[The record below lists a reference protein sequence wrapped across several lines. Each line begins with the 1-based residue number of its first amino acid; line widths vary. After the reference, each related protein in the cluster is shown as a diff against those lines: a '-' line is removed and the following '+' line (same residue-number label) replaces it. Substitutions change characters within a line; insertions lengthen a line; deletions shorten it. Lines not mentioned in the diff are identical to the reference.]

1 MSRITT
7 IIFDVSGVLLNDIQ
21 TVWKADSDAHQA
33 CGLPKRETIEQFKQT
48 FKLPINEYHKAMGVP
63 ADLIPR
69 LEKEYR
75 QAYAKHSHHITIF
88 PEVKDALEKLGQ
100 ERITLAIASNI
111 PSHFLR
117 EHLQRFQI
125 DGYFDVV
132 TGQDDCTQQK
142 PSPKPILITLEK
154 LGSKP
159 DQSAYV
165 GDMEED
171 IIAGKRAHVHT
182 FAVCRDDSYHPSWKL
197 RRQNPDFFISDLK
210 ELLAIL
216 GIVSISQSKGSEPD
230 NISSSSATDSSFPL

>member
-1 MSRITT
+1 MTRITT

-33 CGLPKRETIEQFKQT
+33 LGLPKRETIQKFKQT
-48 FKLPINEYHKAMGVP
+48 FKLPINEYHKATGVA
-63 ADLIPR
+63 ADLVPK

-75 QAYAKHSHHITIF
+75 QAYTKHSHHITIF
-88 PEVKDALEKLGQ
+88 PEVKDVLKKLKQ
-100 ERITLAIASNI
+100 DRMTLAIASNI
-111 PSHFLR
+111 PPPFLR

-132 TGQDDCTQQK
+132 TGQDDCTEQK
-142 PSPKPILITLEK
+142 PSPKPILITMEK

-171 IIAGKRAHVHT
+171 IIAGKRADVQT

-197 RRQNPDFFISDLK
+197 KRQNPDFFISDLK

-216 GIVSISQSKGSEPD
+216 GIV
-230 NISSSSATDSSFPL
+230 